1 METEPV
7 LFSTPIFGKNVLYSL
22 YAAHLA
28 QPLFEPGVLCNRG
41 FQHQSTFDAEV
52 IQCRITETYGR
63 IN

>member
-28 QPLFEPGVLCNRG
+28 QPLFNPDVLFSRG
-41 FQHQSTFDAEV
+41 FQRESTYVAEV
-52 IQCRITETYGR
+52 VHCRITQIYGR